1 MSRLREATRIWLGTG
16 GARRTAPGEGVK
28 AAPAKRRTPRP
39 APDLRLLPGAGVAWL
54 LTWGVLVLPART
66 VLMLGGGLA
75 GLLVAGLGG
84 AAIHLRQASASRRS
98 VRTGVGG
105 VGSLWSHLDRVTARA
120 VASADLRAGRRR
132 GRRVADPL
140 RGRRV
145 ADPLRGH
152 GSRRSPVAASRR
164 APGRYRARTPLTTWA
179 AGLLLVLALAAPVMA
194 LTGLR
199 LLHREQDPLS
209 AVAGRGMT
217 ITFEGKVSGDPKRLS
232 ATSFGG
238 EPLYLVRM
246 GISRVE
252 ARQHAVASS
261 ARLVVFGTGGWGDLV
276 AGQEVRASG
285 RVRPADPGQPEAAVT
300 FARGGPVVTHPG
312 SWPWRFAE
320 YLREG
325 LREAC
330 SGLPDDARGLLP
342 ALVVGD
348 TSGLD
353 PDLEADLQAGGLTHL
368 TAVSG
373 SNVAI
378 LGAVTFVL
386 IGALGG
392 GRRVQAAGTALVIA
406 GFVVLA
412 RPEPSVLRAAVMG
425 VLALAGAL
433 MARRRAGV
441 PMLAATVVLLLGVD
455 PWLARSFGFA
465 LSVLATAGLLL
476 LVPAWLYRLRRWP
489 KAPVLAL
496 GVPVAAQVV
505 TAPVTVLLDPVVSLV
520 SVPANLL
527 VDAAVAPATIAGV
540 VAAALS
546 PVWPFGAS
554 AVAWVGGLAT
564 QWIAVVA
571 HRAAVVPAG
580 SLPWPDGLAGA
591 TLLAALSLLGIS
603 LLMRGAWRT
612 AVLLPLV
619 LGVCLVLPRWIP
631 VLPGSGP
638 PADWTVVQCDVGQ
651 GSATAIRSGPDR
663 AVLVD
668 AGPDP
673 DRADRCLRRIGVHH
687 LDLVLVTHFHADH
700 AEGLEGAL
708 DGRGSPPVYVS
719 PVALPPVPAR
729 DVTRLAPGG
738 RTIPVTTQVTGTA
751 GTGAWQVRWRL
762 LPPPVSAVRAGLA
775 AASEP
780 EGDKINNVS
789 VVMLAEVR
797 GLRVAALGDAE
808 PEAQRALLRTLAAGP
823 DAVPGTVSGTVP
835 GAVSGTVPGAVPGRM
850 VGDDGADVVVLSHH
864 GSANQEE
871 RLYRFLH
878 PRVVLIGVGADND
891 YGHPAPKALAML
903 RRIGAVAFRTD
914 TQGQIAVTGGPGDL
928 RVVTAG

>member
-1 MSRLREATRIWLGTG
+1 M
-16 GARRTAPGEGVK
+16 
-28 AAPAKRRTPRP
+28 
-39 APDLRLLPGAGVAWL
+39 
-54 LTWGVLVLPART
+54 
-66 VLMLGGGLA
+66 
-75 GLLVAGLGG
+75 
-84 AAIHLRQASASRRS
+84 
-98 VRTGVGG
+98 
-105 VGSLWSHLDRVTARA
+105 
-120 VASADLRAGRRR
+120 
-132 GRRVADPL
+132 
-140 RGRRV
+140 
-145 ADPLRGH
+145 
-152 GSRRSPVAASRR
+152 
-164 APGRYRARTPLTTWA
+164 TTWV
-179 AGLLLVLALAAPVMA
+179 AGLLLVLALVAPVTA
-194 LTGLR
+194 VTGLR
-199 LLHREQDPLS
+199 LLHREHDPLT
-209 AVAGRGMT
+209 AVAARGMT
-217 ITFEGKVSGDPKRLS
+217 ITFEGRVSGDPKRLS
-232 ATSFGG
+232 ATSFGSG
-238 EPLYLVRM
+238 PLYLVRL
-246 GISRVE
+246 GIRRVA
-252 ARQHAVASS
+252 ARQRTVASS
-261 ARLVVFGTGGWGDLV
+261 AQLVVFGTGGWGDLV

-285 RVRPADPGQPEAAVT
+285 RVRPADPGQAEVAVT
-300 FARGGPVVTHPG
+300 FARSGPVIRYPG

-320 YLREG
+320 HLREG

-386 IGALGG
+386 IGALRG
-392 GRRVQAAGTALVIA
+392 GRRVQAAGTVLVIV

-433 MARRRAGV
+433 MARRGAGV
-441 PMLAATVVLLLGVD
+441 PMLAATVVILLGVD

-476 LVPAWLYRLRRWP
+476 LVPIWLYRLRRWP
-489 KAPVLAL
+489 TAPVLSL
-496 GVPVAAQVV
+496 CVPVAAQVV

-527 VDAAVAPATIAGV
+527 VDAAVAPATVAGV

-546 PVWPFGAS
+546 PVWPGGAS

-564 QWIAVVA
+564 EWIAAVA
-571 HRAAVVPAG
+571 HRAADVPAG
-580 SLPWPDGLAGA
+580 SLPWPDGLGGA
-591 TLLAALSLLGIS
+591 VLLAALSLLVIS

-612 AVLLPLV
+612 AALLPLV
-619 LGVCLVLPRWIP
+619 LGACLVLPRWIP

-638 PADWTVVQCDVGQ
+638 PTDWTVVQCDVGQ

-673 DRADRCLRRIGVHH
+673 ALADRCLRRIGVHH

-708 DGRGSPPVYVS
+708 DGRGDPPVYVS
-719 PVALPPVPAR
+719 PVALPPAQAR
-729 DVTRLAPGG
+729 DVTHLSPGG
-738 RTIPVTTQVTGTA
+738 RTIPVTTEVTGTA
-751 GTGAWQVRWRL
+751 GTGAWRVSWRL
-762 LPPPVSAVRAGLA
+762 IPPPASAIRAGLA
-775 AASEP
+775 ATSEP
-780 EGDKINNVS
+780 EGEKINNVS
-789 VVMLAEVR
+789 VVLLAQVR

-808 PEAQRALLRTLAAGP
+808 PEAQRALLRTLSAVPGVVTGGVPGTASGAA
-823 DAVPGTVSGTVP
+823 PGTVSGGVRVTASGDGRPGHGRQPGTVS
-835 GAVSGTVPGAVPGRM
+835 GDVAGTVPGDVAGTVRGDVAGTVPGDVAGTVPGDVAGTVAGSGPGFVHDAVPGVVPGVVHGSVPATVPDRM
-850 VGDDGADVVVLSHH
+850 LGSGGVDVVVLSHH

-903 RRIGAVAFRTD
+903 RRIGAAAFRTD